1 MVQSRACAPGLCV
14 CVGNMSY
21 YDKVSTCSDNQG
33 DLPGRRSLLVKEELE
48 LFAWWP
54 DRYFPLYLTYKFLPK
69 AIRKAEGKCAFHV
82 ITHLVHP
89 SDSSQISQP
98 WQRSSSE
105 AALSPRKVLLS
116 LCLGFCLGILG
127 RKFGAVNSGKYTSSH
142 CAGKSVHG
150 VEDGVLE
157 RKGGPLG
164 SSPTL
169 TLPFLLT
176 HQAVFHL
183 EPRRHRCSLLADWL
197 LLTSQVSA

>member
-116 LCLGFCLGILG
+116 LCLGFCLGIDLWLNKAI
-127 RKFGAVNSGKYTSSH
+127 RVQHLSSKFNCQDLCLLHWETQERLHPCIWMRFSPPPLF
-142 CAGKSVHG
+142 
-150 VEDGVLE
+150 LE
-157 RKGGPLG
+157 N
-164 SSPTL
+164 
-169 TLPFLLT
+169 
-176 HQAVFHL
+176 HL
-183 EPRRHRCSLLADWL
+183 HKRRIL
-197 LLTSQVSA
+197 